1 MVRRRTV
8 LGTTTVALLAA
19 LALAGC
25 GGGEDSAGGGSD
37 SAVDAPAAEAPAQ
50 GGDAQADEG
59 DGGSGD
65 GDDEAGPQSEGGVLA
80 EVVSAAASDRSII
93 YTVDLTIGTDDVV
106 AAANRA
112 AAAAVTAGGYVA
124 NEQVNG
130 RHDAVLTLKIPSAD
144 HQDTVAELETL
155 GEVTSRSRGTE
166 DVTQEVVDVAS
177 RIESQR
183 ASIARIRALLADATQ
198 LADVVSIES
207 ELAGREADLDALLS
221 RQEQL
226 AGLTAM
232 ATVTLHLYEDGDE
245 PPQLDED
252 DDGGFLAGLSGGWNA
267 FVTVGGGF
275 LTALGAVLPFAA
287 LAAVIGVPAYLI
299 VRRRR
304 GQLPPEQELVPVPG
318 PPTA

>member
-8 LGTTTVALLAA
+8 FGTTTVALVAVI
-19 LALAGC
+19 ALAGC
-25 GGGEDSAGGGSD
+25 GGSDDSGSSGGSD
-37 SAVDAPAAEAPAQ
+37 AAVDAPAPEAPA
-50 GGDAQADEG
+50 EG
-59 DGGSGD
+59 DGGGEAAPQDDGGD
-65 GDDEAGPQSEGGVLA
+65 ADAGPRSEGGVLA
-80 EVVSAAASDRSII
+80 EVVSAAARDRSII
-93 YTVDLTIGTDDVV
+93 YTVDLTISTDDVA

-130 RHDAVLTLKIPSAD
+130 QHDAVLTLKIPSAD
-144 HQDTVAELETL
+144 HHATVAELEAL

-232 ATVTLHLYEDGDE
+232 ATVTLHLYESSDA
-245 PPQLDED
+245 PPARADD
-252 DDGGFLAGLSGGWNA
+252 DDGGFLAGLSGGWKA

-287 LAAVIGVPAYLI
+287 LAALIGVPAWQI
-299 VRRRR
+299 AKRRR
-304 GQLPPEQELVPVPG
+304 GQRAAPLPDS
-318 PPTA
+318 AA

>member
-8 LGTTTVALLAA
+8 FGTTTVALVVA

-25 GGGEDSAGGGSD
+25 GGSDDSSGGGD
-37 SAVDAPAAEAPAQ
+37 SGESAADAPAAERPAEGDQAAPEEA
-50 GGDAQADEG
+50 GGDGEAD
-59 DGGSGD
+59 DA
-65 GDDEAGPQSEGGVLA
+65 AGPRSEGGVLA
-80 EVVSAAASDRSII
+80 EVVSAATDRSII
-93 YTVDLTIGTDDVV
+93 YTVDLAISTDDVV
-106 AAANRA
+106 AAANQA
-112 AAAAVTAGGYVA
+112 ATAAVTAGGYVA
-124 NEQVNG
+124 DEQVNG
-130 RHDAVLTLKIPSAD
+130 DHDAVLTLKIPSAA
-144 HQDTVAELETL
+144 HQEAVAKLETL

-183 ASIARIRALLADATQ
+183 ASIARIRALLAEATQ

-226 AGLTAM
+226 AGLTAL
-232 ATVTLHLYEDGDE
+232 ATVTVHLYESGDE
-245 PPQLDED
+245 PPQEED
-252 DDGGFLAGLSGGWNA
+252 DDGGFLAGLAGGWDA

-287 LAAVIGVPAYLI
+287 LVALIGVPAYLI

-304 GQLPPEQELVPVPG
+304 GQLPPEPELVPVPG

>member
-1 MVRRRTV
+1 MVRRRTAF
-8 LGTTTVALLAA
+8 GTTTVALLAA

-25 GGGEDSAGGGSD
+25 GGGNDSDTEGSAD
-37 SAVDAPAAEAPAQ
+37 SGANAPAPAADGEAAE
-50 GGDAQADEG
+50 DA
-59 DGGSGD
+59 
-65 GDDEAGPQSEGGVLA
+65 AGPRSEGGVLA
-80 EVVSAAASDRSII
+80 EVVSAATDRSII
-93 YTVDLTIGTDDVV
+93 YTVDLTITTDDVV

-112 AAAAVTAGGYVA
+112 AAAAVAAGGFVA

-130 RHDAVLTLKIPSAD
+130 DHDAILTLKVPSAD
-144 HQDTVAELETL
+144 HQETVTELEAL

-226 AGLTAM
+226 AGLTSL
-232 ATVTLHLYEDGDE
+232 ATVTLQLFENGE
-245 PPQLDED
+245 APPQPD
-252 DDGGFLAGLSGGWNA
+252 DDGGGFLAGLSGGWDA
-267 FVTVGGGF
+267 FLTVGGGF

-287 LAAVIGVPAYLI
+287 VTALVGIPAWQI
-299 VRRRR
+299 VKRRR
-304 GQLPPEQELVPVPG
+304 GQRAAPPLPGSP
-318 PPTA
+318 AA

>member
-1 MVRRRTV
+1 MVRRRTAF
-8 LGTTTVALLAA
+8 GTTVTVLAV

-25 GGGEDSAGGGSD
+25 GGADDSGSSDGGSAAD
-37 SAVDAPAAEAPAQ
+37 VPAAEAPAGEQ
-50 GGDAQADEG
+50 
-59 DGGSGD
+59 DGGGQAAPEE
-65 GDDEAGPQSEGGVLA
+65 GGEADDAAGPPSEGGVLA
-80 EVVSAAASDRSII
+80 EVVSAATDRSII
-93 YTVDLTIGTDDVV
+93 YTVDLAIETEDVV

-112 AAAAVTAGGYVA
+112 AAAAVTAGGFVA

-130 RHDAVLTLKIPSAD
+130 EHDAVMTLKVPSD
-144 HQDTVAELETL
+144 GHQQTVTELETL

-183 ASIARIRALLADATQ
+183 ASITRIRALLADATQ

-226 AGLTAM
+226 AGLTAL
-232 ATVTLHLYEDGDE
+232 ATVTLHLYASGEE
-245 PPQLDED
+245 PPQQED
-252 DDGGFLAGLSGGWNA
+252 DDGGFLAGLSGGWDA

-287 LAAVIGVPAYLI
+287 VAALVGIPAWQI
-299 VRRRR
+299 VKRRR
-304 GQLPPEQELVPVPG
+304 GQRAAPPLPD
-318 PPTA
+318 PPAA

>member
-1 MVRRRTV
+1 MVRRRTAF
-8 LGTTTVALLAA
+8 GTTVAVLAA

-25 GGGEDSAGGGSD
+25 GGSDDSDAGSGGDSAAD
-37 SAVDAPAAEAPAQ
+37 VPAAEAPA
-50 GGDAQADEG
+50 EG
-59 DGGSGD
+59 DGEAA
-65 GDDEAGPQSEGGVLA
+65 DEEAAPPSEGGVLA
-80 EVVSAAASDRSII
+80 EVVSAATDRSII
-93 YTVDLTIGTDDVV
+93 YTVDLAISVDDIL

-130 RHDAVLTLKIPSAD
+130 EHDAVLTLKVPSGD
-144 HQDTVAELETL
+144 HQETVAELETL
-155 GEVTSRSRGTE
+155 GDVTSRSRGTE

-183 ASIARIRALLADATQ
+183 ASITRIRALLAEATQ

-226 AGLTAM
+226 AGLTSM
-232 ATVTLHLYEDGDE
+232 ATVTLHLYADGEE
-245 PPQLDED
+245 PPQEED
-252 DDGGFLAGLSGGWNA
+252 DDGGFLAGLSGGWDA

-275 LTALGAVLPFAA
+275 LTGLGAVLPFAA
-287 LAAVIGVPAYLI
+287 VIALVGVPAWQI
-299 VRRRR
+299 AKRRR
-304 GQLPPEQELVPVPG
+304 GQRAAPLPDSP
-318 PPTA
+318 AA

>member
-25 GGGEDSAGGGSD
+25 GGSGSDDSGSSAGGDGSLE
-37 SAVDAPAAEAPAQ
+37 APAAEAPA
-50 GGDAQADEG
+50 EG
-59 DGGSGD
+59 GGSGD
-65 GDDEAGPQSEGGVLA
+65 GEAAQDDAGDGDAGPRSEGGVLA

-93 YTVDLTIGTDDVV
+93 YTVDLTISTDDVV
-106 AAANRA
+106 AAANQA

-124 NEQVNG
+124 DEQVYGDDN
-130 RHDAVLTLKIPSAD
+130 AVLTLKVPSAD

-183 ASIARIRALLADATQ
+183 ASIARIRALLAEATQ

-232 ATVTLHLYEDGDE
+232 ATITLQLFENGEE
-245 PPQLDED
+245 PVQPDD
-252 DDGGFLAGLSGGWNA
+252 DDGGFLAGLSGGWDA

-287 LAAVIGVPAYLI
+287 VAALVGIPAWQI
-299 VRRRR
+299 TKRRR
-304 GQLPPEQELVPVPG
+304 GQRAAPPLPDSP
-318 PPTA
+318 AA

>member
-8 LGTTTVALLAA
+8 LGTTTMTLLAA

-25 GGGEDSAGGGSD
+25 GGADDSGADSSSGGNAAD
-37 SAVDAPAAEAPAQ
+37 VPAAEAPA
-50 GGDAQADEG
+50 EG
-59 DGGSGD
+59 DGGGEAAPQDDGGD
-65 GDDEAGPQSEGGVLA
+65 AGPRSEGGVLA
-80 EVVSAAASDRSII
+80 EVVSAAAGDRSII
-93 YTVDLTIGTDDVV
+93 YTIDLTIGTDDVV
-106 AAANRA
+106 AAANQA

-124 NEQVNG
+124 DEQVNG
-130 RHDAVLTLKIPSAD
+130 EYDAVLTLKVPSAN
-144 HQDTVAELETL
+144 HQATVSELEGL

-183 ASIARIRALLADATQ
+183 ASIARIRALLAEATQ

-232 ATVTLHLYEDGDE
+232 ATVTLHLFESSDPPPASEDE
-245 PPQLDED
+245 

-287 LAAVIGVPAYLI
+287 LAALIGVPAYLV

-304 GQLPPEQELVPVPG
+304 GQLPPEPELVPVPG

>member
-1 MVRRRTV
+1 MVRRRTT
-8 LGTTTVALLAA
+8 LGTTVTLLAA

-25 GGGEDSAGGGSD
+25 GGNDSDGGASSGD
-37 SAVDAPAAEAPAQ
+37 AAVDESAEVPAADAPA
-50 GGDAQADEG
+50 EG
-59 DGGSGD
+59 DGGAA
-65 GDDEAGPQSEGGVLA
+65 EENAAQRSEGGVLA
-80 EVVSAAASDRSII
+80 EVVSAATDRSII
-93 YTVDLTIGTDDVV
+93 YTVDLAISVDDVL

-112 AAAAVTAGGYVA
+112 AAAAVTAGGYVE

-130 RHDAVLTLKIPSAD
+130 EHDAVLTLKVPSAG
-144 HQDTVAELETL
+144 HQETVAELETL
-155 GEVTSRSRGTE
+155 GEVTSRGRGTE

-183 ASIARIRALLADATQ
+183 ASIARIRALLAEATQ

-226 AGLTAM
+226 AGLTSL
-232 ATVTLHLYEDGDE
+232 ATVTLHLYADGEE
-245 PPQLDED
+245 PPQEED
-252 DDGGFLAGLSGGWNA
+252 DDGGFLAGLSGGWDA

-275 LTALGAVLPFAA
+275 LTGLGAVLPFAA
-287 LAAVIGVPAYLI
+287 VAALVGVPAYLI

-304 GQLPPEQELVPVPG
+304 EQRQPVPLPD
-318 PPTA
+318 PPAA